1 MTNSE
6 KEQLQ
11 VNLMKAEQELK
22 QKRFRFEVLAMAQEA
37 AAQKARAV
45 AGAEIDPD
53 QVVTIAE
60 KYMDFISAGTP
71 STEDT
76 QKSMLIV

>member
-1 MTNSE
+1 MTTNE
-6 KEQLQ
+6 QAKEQIL
-11 VNLMKAEQELK
+11 LMKRDQELK